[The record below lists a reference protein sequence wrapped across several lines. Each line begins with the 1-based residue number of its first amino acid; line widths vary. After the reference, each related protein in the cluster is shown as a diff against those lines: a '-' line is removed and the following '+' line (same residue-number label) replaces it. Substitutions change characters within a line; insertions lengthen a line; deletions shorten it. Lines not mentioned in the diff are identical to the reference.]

1 MAREPIG
8 FVRGGAPGAGL
19 QRGRAVPAGGFS
31 DASGPV
37 FEALA
42 DPTRR
47 RLVTLLGER
56 GGASATELSREVPV
70 TRQAVTKHLGALT
83 AAGLATAT
91 REGREV
97 RYRLTPEPLSG
108 AMAWMADVGAQWDDR
123 LATLKR
129 AIEERE

>member
-8 FVRGGAPGAGL
+8 FVRGGAPAGGL
-19 QRGRAVPAGGFS
+19 SRGRAVPAGDLP

-47 RLVTLLGER
+47 RLMTLLGER
-56 GGASATELSREVPV
+56 GGASATELSKEVPV
-70 TRQAVTKHLGALT
+70 TRQAVMKHLSALA
-83 AAGLATAT
+83 AAGLATSA
-91 REGREV
+91 REGRDV

-108 AMAWMADVGAQWDDR
+108 AMAWMADVGAQWDER

-129 AIEERE
+129 TIEER